1 MDLPIR
7 SELDKCIK
15 CGLCTASCPVAGRT
29 GVFAGPKHVGP
40 EMTRFRLDDRLGLEK
55 QVDYCCNCR
64 NCEQACPSG
73 VKISL
78 LNACYR
84 HDLHTRQEL
93 KLRDSILSRPGMM
106 AKLGSLH
113 VGATNYALDNRLV
126 RAALDRGLGIA
137 RERPLPAYSRENLR
151 KWFQQ
156 RRQPGSLPNKA
167 VYFPGCTAEYNQ
179 PEIGR
184 SVVNILERCG
194 YQVILPPANCC
205 GLPLAA
211 NGFLEDA
218 ARLAGQNIKNL
229 LPFVQQGYPV
239 IVSCPTCGLA
249 LKSDYLEWGQI
260 FSKNDLASPEFY
272 DLSQARLLAA
282 NVYDFS
288 EWLLILQQQ
297 GVPDTS
303 FQELALRVAY
313 HTPCHLK
320 AQGIG
325 QPSLEILKQ
334 IPALQV
340 IELDEGC
347 CGVSGSFGFKKE
359 KYRLSLE
366 IGARLFNRIREI
378 APDLVTS
385 DCSSCCLQ
393 ISHATGIGAVHPAV
407 LMDQAYGK
415 EIAKG

>member
-15 CGLCTASCPVAGRT
+15 CGLCTASCPVAGRA
-29 GVFAGPKHVGP
+29 GGFAGPKHVGP
-40 EMTRFRLDDRLGLEK
+40 EMTRFHLDDRLGLEA

-64 NCEQACPSG
+64 TCEQACPSG

-84 HDLHTRQEL
+84 HDLHTRQDFQ
-93 KLRDSILSRPGMM
+93 LRDRLLGRPGMM
-106 AKLGSLH
+106 ARLSSLP
-113 VGATNYALDNRLV
+113 VGATNYMLNNRLV

-137 RERPLPAYSRENLR
+137 QERPLPAYSRENLR
-151 KWFQQ
+151 QWLQR
-156 RRQPGSLPNKA
+156 RRQPDSSPRQV

-184 SVVNILERCG
+184 SVVTILERCG
-194 YQVILPPANCC
+194 YQVLLPPPNCC

-218 ARLAGQNIKNL
+218 ARMAGQNLDNL
-229 LPFVQQGYPV
+229 LPFVRQGCPV

-249 LKSDYLEWGQI
+249 LKSEYE
-260 FSKNDLASPEFY
+260 EFY
-272 DLSQARLLAA
+272 NLPQARTLAA
-282 NVYDFS
+282 SVYDFS
-288 EWLLILQQQ
+288 EWLLTLQQQ
-297 GVPDTS
+297 GT
-303 FQELALRVAY
+303 LADGLRGLELRVAY

-334 IPALQV
+334 IPSLQV
-340 IELDEGC
+340 IEVDEGC
-347 CGVSGSFGFKKE
+347 CGMSGSFGFKKE

-366 IGARLFNRIREI
+366 IGARLFQRIREI
-378 APDLVTS
+378 GPDLVAS

-407 LMDQAYGK
+407 LLAEAYGLIK
-415 EIAKG
+415 SDRLPLRQSGDPAIP

>member
-29 GVFAGPKHVGP
+29 RGFAGPKHLGP
-40 EMTRFRLDDRLGLEK
+40 EMTRFRLDDRLGLET
-55 QVDYCCNCR
+55 QVDYCLNCR
-64 NCEQACPSG
+64 SCEQACPSG

-78 LNACYR
+78 LNANYR
-84 HDLHTRQEL
+84 HDLHTRQDL
-93 KLRDSILSRPGMM
+93 KLRDSLLARPGML
-106 AKLGSLH
+106 ARLSSLH
-113 VGATNYALDNRLV
+113 TGTANYILNNKLV

-137 RERPLPAYSRENLR
+137 RERPLAAYSRQNLR

-156 RRQPGSLPNKA
+156 RPQPGSSPRKV
-167 VYFPGCTAEYNQ
+167 VYFPGCTAEYHL

-184 SVVNILERCG
+184 SVVGILERCG

-218 ARLAGQNIKNL
+218 ARMAGENLDNL
-229 LPFVQQGYPV
+229 LPLVELGDPV

-249 LKSDYLEWGQI
+249 LKSEYEELY
-260 FSKNDLASPEFY
+260 KLPR
-272 DLSQARLLAA
+272 ARTLAA
-282 NVYDFS
+282 AVYDFS
-288 EWLLILQQQ
+288 EWLLTLRQQ
-297 GVPDTS
+297 GAPPDGLR
-303 FQELALRVAY
+303 ELALRVAY

-334 IPALQV
+334 IPSLEV
-340 IELDEGC
+340 IEVDEGC
-347 CGVSGSFGFKKE
+347 CGMAGTFGLKKE
-359 KYRLSLE
+359 KYRLSLK
-366 IGARLFNRIREI
+366 IGARLFERIREI
-378 APDLVTS
+378 NPDLVVS

-393 ISHATGIGAVHPAV
+393 ISHVTGIGAVHPAV
-407 LMDQAYGK
+407 LLAGAYGL
-415 EIAKG
+415 IDSDRPTRP